1 MREGGDQMP
10 SSATAA
16 LIHRRVARLQ
26 ALVRGQQSRKRV
38 VESMRLE
45 YDTLRRRVNREA
57 FGGQDEAPYEDLVD
71 LGFFESA
78 DEWKGA
84 TRRLPQLLPISPPR
98 PRAPSEALPC
108 AASSTEPTMTEAAAG
123 AETGVAS
130 VSRARDYGAGGA
142 CAARRSKEDVLA
154 ELARVRRAI
163 QERIE
168 ALRVQQQQ
176 QPGQQQQEEEARV
189 GSEGPPL

>member
-1 MREGGDQMP
+1 MP

-16 LIHRRVARLQ
+16 LIHRRIARLQ
-26 ALVRGQQSRKRV
+26 ALVRGQQCRKRV
-38 VESMRLE
+38 VEFMRLE

-57 FGGQDEAPYEDLVD
+57 FGGQDEPPYEELAD

-78 DEWKGA
+78 DEWKGT
-84 TRRLPQLLPISPPR
+84 TRRLPQLLPTSP
-98 PRAPSEALPC
+98 PRAPSDALPC
-108 AASSTEPTMTEAAAG
+108 AASSTEPMTEAAAG
-123 AETGVAS
+123 AETGEAS
-130 VSRARDYGAGGA
+130 VSRARDDGAG
-142 CAARRSKEDVLA
+142 AAVRRSKEEVLA

-176 QPGQQQQEEEARV
+176 QQERV
-189 GSEGPPL
+189 GSVGPPE